1 MKSVGVYL
9 QLLAAAAFAGQV
21 ASAETVSEING
32 NKYLSPYDGINV
44 TNVDGLVTAK
54 GPNGIWIRSITPDK
68 DDRTSESVYVFDRNF
83 GKTLSVRDIIQLNGT
98 VTEYRSSKAY
108 VYLTEIINP
117 KLVKKVSSGSAVTPL
132 VIGKDTIIPPTK
144 AFSALDN
151 GDVFGVP
158 NNVSLISVANPTLIP
173 RNYGMDFWESL
184 SGELVTVKGAH
195 ALTKPN
201 NYGDTWVVG
210 DWKVSGLNSR
220 GGLTTVDKD
229 ANPEAIVIGSP
240 LDGSRNPAV
249 TRVGDSLGDIT
260 GVVTYAFGFY
270 SILPLTALNIVK
282 GVEPALPPPTR
293 LVSDGD
299 CGGITVGSYNVENLW
314 AGSDHL
320 VNISD
325 HIVHY
330 LRSPDLVFVQ
340 EIQDDNGETND
351 AVVSANLTLSTL
363 TSAIS
368 SIGGPQYEFAEID
381 PVDDKNGGAPGGNIR
396 TAYLYNPEV
405 LQLRKPNFGSS
416 TEANEVLPGPEL
428 KYNPGLIDPQ
438 NKAWTASRKPLVA
451 AFETLDGKNSFF
463 TINVH
468 FGSKGGSSSIEGDAR
483 PPVNGGVDDRQEQ
496 MQLTADFVAKILAED
511 KKAKIIVAGD
521 FNEFAFVQPLENFED
536 VSNLRDLDEAANIPE
551 LERYTYL
558 FDMNSQEL
566 DHMYISQALKPKAQ
580 YEHVHINTWVTKAQ
594 QISDHDPSV
603 AKFNICKNR

>member
-1 MKSVGVYL
+1 MRAISVGS
-9 QLLAAAAFAGQV
+9 QLLAAAAFSGQLV
-21 ASAETVSEING
+21 SAETISEING
-32 NKYLSPYDGINV
+32 NRYLSPYNGTNV

-54 GPNGIWIRSITPDK
+54 GPSGIWIRSNTPDK
-68 DDRTSESVYVFDRNF
+68 DDRTSESVYIFDRNF
-83 GKTLSVRDIIQLNGT
+83 GKILSVGDTIQLNGT

-117 KLVKKVSSGSAVTPL
+117 KLAKKLSSGSAATPL
-132 VIGKDTIIPPTK
+132 VIGKDTINPPTK

-184 SGELVTVKGAH
+184 SGELVTVSGAH
-195 ALTKPN
+195 AVTKPN

-210 DWKVSGLNSR
+210 DWKVTGLNSR

-240 LDGSRNPAV
+240 LDESKNPAV
-249 TRVGDSLGDIT
+249 TRVGDYLGDIT
-260 GVVTYAFGFY
+260 GVVTYAFGYY

-282 GVEPALPPPTR
+282 GIEPALPPPTR
-293 LVSDGD
+293 LVFDGD

-325 HIVHY
+325 HIVRY
-330 LRSPDLVFVQ
+330 LHSPDLVFIQ

-351 AVVSANLTLSTL
+351 AVVSANLTLTTL

-368 SIGGPQYEFAEID
+368 SMGGPRYEFAEVD
-381 PVDDKNGGAPGGNIR
+381 PVDDQNGGAPGGNIR
-396 TAYLYNPEV
+396 TAYLYNPDI
-405 LQLRKPNFGSS
+405 LQLRRPNFGSS

-438 NKAWTASRKPLVA
+438 NSAWTASRKPLVA
-451 AFETLDGKNSFF
+451 VFETLDGKNSFF

-468 FGSKGGSSSIEGDAR
+468 FGSKGGSSSMEGDAR

-521 FNEFAFVQPLENFED
+521 FNEFAFVQPLENFEN

-580 YEHVHINTWVTKAQ
+580 YEHVHINTWATKAQ

-603 AKFNICKNR
+603 AKLNICKN

>member
-1 MKSVGVYL
+1 MKITSIHN
-9 QLLAAAAFAGQV
+9 QLLAAAILTGQL
-21 ASAETVSEING
+21 ASAETISEING
-32 NKYLSPYDGINV
+32 NKYLSPYNGKNV
-44 TNVDGLVTAK
+44 SNVDGLVTAK
-54 GPNGIWIRSITPDK
+54 GPNGIWIRSTTPDK

-83 GKTLSVRDIIQLNGT
+83 GKTIAVGDIIQLNGT

-117 KLVKKVSSGSAVTPL
+117 ELVIKVSSGSAATPL
-132 VIGKDTIIPPTK
+132 VIGKDTINPPTK

-158 NNVSLISVANPTLIP
+158 NNVSLISVTNPALIP

-195 ALTKPN
+195 AVTKPN

-210 DWKVSGLNSR
+210 DWKVTGLNSR

-240 LDGSRNPAV
+240 LDGSKNPAV
-249 TRVGDSLGDIT
+249 TRVGDYLGDIT
-260 GVVTYAFGFY
+260 GVVTYAFGYY
-270 SILPLTALNIVK
+270 SILPLTAMNIVK

-330 LRSPDLVFVQ
+330 LRSPDVIFVQ

-351 AVVSANLTLSTL
+351 AVVSANLTLATL
-363 TSAIS
+363 TSAIDG
-368 SIGGPQYEFAEID
+368 IGGPRYEFAEVD
-381 PVDDKNGGAPGGNIR
+381 PVDDQNGGAPGGNIR
-396 TAYLYNPEV
+396 TAYLYNPDIV
-405 LQLRKPNFGSS
+405 QLRRPNFGSS
-416 TEANEVLPGPEL
+416 TEANEILPGPEL

-438 NKAWTASRKPLVA
+438 NTAWTASRKPLVA
-451 AFETLDGKNSFF
+451 AFETFDGKNSFF

-511 KKAKIIVAGD
+511 KKAKVIVAGD
-521 FNEFAFVQPLENFED
+521 FNEFAFVQPLKNF
-536 VSNLRDLDEAANIPE
+536 NLRDLDEAANIPE

-603 AKFNICKNR
+603 AKFNICKN

>member
-1 MKSVGVYL
+1 MGF
-9 QLLAAAAFAGQV
+9 QLLAAAACSGQLV
-21 ASAETVSEING
+21 SAETISDING
-32 NKYLSPYDGINV
+32 NKFFSPYNGKNV
-44 TNVDGLVTAK
+44 TNINGLVTAK
-54 GPNGIWIRSITPDK
+54 GPNGIWIRSTTPDK

-83 GKTLSVRDIIQLNGT
+83 GKILSVGDTIQLDGT

-117 KLVKKVSSGSAVTPL
+117 KLVKRVSSGSAATPL
-132 VIGKDTIIPPTK
+132 VIGKDTINPPTK
-144 AFSALDN
+144 AFSVLDN

-195 ALTKPN
+195 AVTKPN

-210 DWKVSGLNSR
+210 DWKVTGLNSR
-220 GGLTTVDKD
+220 GGLTTVNKD

-240 LDGSRNPAV
+240 LDGSKNPAV
-249 TRVGDSLGDIT
+249 TRVGDYLGDIT
-260 GVVTYAFGFY
+260 GVVTYAFGYY
-270 SILPLTALNIVK
+270 SIFPLTALNIVK
-282 GVEPALPPPTR
+282 GVEPAHPPPTR

-325 HIVHY
+325 HIVRY
-330 LRSPDLVFVQ
+330 LHSPDLVFVQ

-351 AVVSANLTLSTL
+351 AVVSANLTLTTL

-368 SIGGPQYEFAEID
+368 SMGGPRYEFAEVD
-381 PVDDKNGGAPGGNIR
+381 PVDDQNGGAPGGNIR
-396 TAYLYNPEV
+396 TAYLYNPDI
-405 LQLRKPNFGSS
+405 LQLRRPNFGSS

-438 NKAWTASRKPLVA
+438 NSAWTASRKPLAA

-463 TINVH
+463 AINVH

-483 PPVNGGVDDRQEQ
+483 PPVNGGVDDRREQ
-496 MQLTADFVAKILAED
+496 MQLTADFVAKILAGD

-521 FNEFAFVQPLENFED
+521 FNEFAFVQPLENFEN

-603 AKFNICKNR
+603 AKLNICKN

>member
-1 MKSVGVYL
+1 MKTSNIYL
-9 QLLAAAAFAGQV
+9 QLLAAASFTGQLV
-21 ASAETVSEING
+21 SAETVAEING
-32 NKYLSPYDGINV
+32 NKYLSPYNGKNV
-44 TNVDGLVTAK
+44 TYVNGLVTAK
-54 GPNGIWIRSITPDK
+54 GPNGIWIRSTTPDR
-68 DDRTSESVYVFDRNF
+68 DDRTSESAYVFDKNF
-83 GKTLSVRDIIQLNGT
+83 GKNLTVGDVIQLNGT
-98 VTEYRSSKAY
+98 ITEYRSSKAY

-117 KLVKKVSSGSAVTPL
+117 KLVKKLSSGSVASPL
-132 VIGKDTIIPPTK
+132 VIGKDTLNPPTK

-151 GDVFGVP
+151 GDAFGVP
-158 NNVSLISVANPTLIP
+158 NNVSLISVDNPSLIP

-201 NYGDTWVVG
+201 NFGDTWVVG
-210 DWKVSGLNSR
+210 DWKVTGLNKR
-220 GGLTTVDKD
+220 GGLTTVDRD
-229 ANPEAIVIGSP
+229 ANPEAIIIGSP
-240 LDGSRNPAV
+240 LDGSKNPQI
-249 TRVGDSLGDIT
+249 TRVGDVLDDIT
-260 GVVTYAFGFY
+260 GIVSYSFGY
-270 SILPLTALNIVK
+270 YTILPLTALKITK
-282 GVEPALPPPTR
+282 GVEPALPPPTS

-299 CGGITVGSYNVENLW
+299 CGGLTVGSYNVENLW

-320 VNISD
+320 VNISA
-325 HIVHY
+325 HIVEY

-340 EIQDDNGETND
+340 EIQDNNGETND

-368 SIGGPQYEFAEID
+368 NLGGPTYEFTQID

-396 TAYLYNPEV
+396 TAYLYNPKI
-405 LQLRKPNFGSS
+405 LQLRKPNPGSS
-416 TEANEVLPGPEL
+416 TQVNEVLSGPEL
-428 KYNPGLIDPQ
+428 KYNPGLIDPT
-438 NKAWTASRKPLVA
+438 NSAWTASRKPLVA

-496 MQLTADFVAKILAED
+496 MQLTAEFVADILD
-511 KKAKIIVAGD
+511 KDKHASIIVAGD
-521 FNEFAFVQPLENFED
+521 FNEFAFVQPLENFKD
-536 VSNLRDLDEAANIPE
+536 VSNLRDLDEAANVPE

-566 DHMYISQALKPKAQ
+566 DHMFISQALKPKAQ

-603 AKFNICKNR
+603 AKLNVCKK

>member
-1 MKSVGVYL
+1 MKSIGVYL
-9 QLLAAAAFAGQV
+9 QLLAAAAAFAGQV

-32 NKYLSPYDGINV
+32 NKYLSPYDGTNV

-54 GPNGIWIRSITPDK
+54 GPNGIWIRSTTPDK

-83 GKTLSVRDIIQLNGT
+83 GKTLSVGDIIQLNGT

-117 KLVKKVSSGSAVTPL
+117 KLVREVSSGTAVTPL
-132 VIGKDTIIPPTK
+132 VIGKDTINPPTK

-210 DWKVSGLNSR
+210 DWKVTGLNSR

-240 LDGSRNPAV
+240 LDGSKNPAV

-260 GVVTYAFGFY
+260 GVVTYAFGYY

-299 CGGITVGSYNVENLW
+299 CGGITVGSY
-314 AGSDHL
+314 
-320 VNISD
+320 
-325 HIVHY
+325 
-330 LRSPDLVFVQ
+330 
-340 EIQDDNGETND
+340 
-351 AVVSANLTLSTL
+351 
-363 TSAIS
+363 
-368 SIGGPQYEFAEID
+368 
-381 PVDDKNGGAPGGNIR
+381 
-396 TAYLYNPEV
+396 
-405 LQLRKPNFGSS
+405 
-416 TEANEVLPGPEL
+416 
-428 KYNPGLIDPQ
+428 
-438 NKAWTASRKPLVA
+438 
-451 AFETLDGKNSFF
+451 
-463 TINVH
+463 
-468 FGSKGGSSSIEGDAR
+468 
-483 PPVNGGVDDRQEQ
+483 
-496 MQLTADFVAKILAED
+496 
-511 KKAKIIVAGD
+511 
-521 FNEFAFVQPLENFED
+521 
-536 VSNLRDLDEAANIPE
+536 
-551 LERYTYL
+551 
-558 FDMNSQEL
+558 
-566 DHMYISQALKPKAQ
+566 
-580 YEHVHINTWVTKAQ
+580 
-594 QISDHDPSV
+594 
-603 AKFNICKNR
+603 

>member
-1 MKSVGVYL
+1 MKSTGVYL

-21 ASAETVSEING
+21 ASAETISEING
-32 NKYLSPYDGINV
+32 NKYLSPYNGKNV

-54 GPNGIWIRSITPDK
+54 GPNGIWIRSTTPDK

-83 GKTLSVRDIIQLNGT
+83 GKTLSVGDFIQFNGT

-117 KLVKKVSSGSAVTPL
+117 KLVKKVSSGSAATPL
-132 VIGKDTIIPPTK
+132 VIGKDTINPPTK

-210 DWKVSGLNSR
+210 DWKVTGLNSR

-240 LDGSRNPAV
+240 LDGSKNPAV

-260 GVVTYAFGFY
+260 GVVTYAFGY
-270 SILPLTALNIVK
+270 YTILPLTALKIVK
-282 GVEPALPPPTR
+282 GIEPALPPPTR

-299 CGGITVGSYNVENLW
+299 CGGITVGSYNVENF
-314 AGSDHL
+314 
-320 VNISD
+320 
-325 HIVHY
+325 
-330 LRSPDLVFVQ
+330 PDLIFVQ

-351 AVVSANLTLSTL
+351 AVVSANLTLTTL

-368 SIGGPQYEFAEID
+368 SIGGFQYDFAEID

-405 LQLRKPNFGSS
+405 LRLRKPNFGSS
-416 TEANEVLPGPEL
+416 TEANEVLPGPEV
-428 KYNPGLIDPQ
+428 KYNPGLIDPL
-438 NKAWTASRKPLVA
+438 NSAWTASRKPLVA
-451 AFETLDGKNSFF
+451 AFETLDGKNSLF

-496 MQLTADFVAKILAED
+496 MQLTADFVARILAED

-521 FNEFAFVQPLENFED
+521 FNEFAFVQPLENFET

-566 DHMYISQALKPKAQ
+566 DHMYISQALKHKAQ

-603 AKFNICKNR
+603 AKFNICQK

>member
-1 MKSVGVYL
+1 MKTSNIYL
-9 QLLAAAAFAGQV
+9 QLLAAASFTGQLV
-21 ASAETVSEING
+21 SAETIAEING
-32 NKYLSPYDGINV
+32 NRYLSPYNGKNV
-44 TNVDGLVTAK
+44 TYVNGLVTAK
-54 GPNGIWIRSITPDK
+54 GPNGIWIRSTTPDR
-68 DDRTSESVYVFDRNF
+68 DDRTSESAYVFDKNF
-83 GKTLSVRDIIQLNGT
+83 GKNLTVGDVIQLNGT
-98 VTEYRSSKAY
+98 ITEYRSSKAY

-117 KLVKKVSSGSAVTPL
+117 KLVKKLSSGSVATPL
-132 VIGKDTIIPPTK
+132 VIGKDTLNPPTK

-151 GDVFGVP
+151 GDAFGVP
-158 NNVSLISVANPTLIP
+158 NNVSLISVDNPTLIP

-201 NYGDTWVVG
+201 NFGDTWVVG
-210 DWKVSGLNSR
+210 DWKITGLNKR

-229 ANPEAIVIGSP
+229 ANPEAIIIGSP
-240 LDGSRNPAV
+240 LDGSKNPQV
-249 TRVGDSLGDIT
+249 TRVGDVLGDIT
-260 GVVTYAFGFY
+260 GVVSYSFGY
-270 SILPLTALNIVK
+270 YTILPLTALKITK
-282 GVEPALPPPTR
+282 GVEPVLPPPTS

-299 CGGITVGSYNVENLW
+299 CGGLTVGSYNVENLW

-320 VNISD
+320 VNISA
-325 HIVHY
+325 HIVEY
-330 LRSPDLVFVQ
+330 LRSPDLIFVQ
-340 EIQDDNGETND
+340 EIQDNNGETND

-368 SIGGPQYEFAEID
+368 NLGGPVYEFTQID

-396 TAYLYNPEV
+396 TAYLYNPKI
-405 LQLRKPNFGSS
+405 LQLRKPNPGSS
-416 TEANEVLPGPEL
+416 TQANEVLSGPEL
-428 KYNPGLIDPQ
+428 RYNPGLIDPT
-438 NKAWTASRKPLVA
+438 NSAWTASRKPLVA

-496 MQLTADFVAKILAED
+496 MQLTAEFVADILDED
-511 KKAKIIVAGD
+511 KHAKIIVAGD
-521 FNEFAFVQPLENFED
+521 FNEFAFVQPLENFKD
-536 VSNLRDLDEAANIPE
+536 VSNLRDLDEAANVPE

-566 DHMYISQALKPKAQ
+566 DHMFISQALKPKAQ
-580 YEHVHINTWVTKAQ
+580 YEHVHINTWVTQAQ

-603 AKFNICKNR
+603 AKFNVCKV

>member
-1 MKSVGVYL
+1 MRSIGVYL
-9 QLLAAAAFAGQV
+9 QLLATAAFAGQV
-21 ASAETVSEING
+21 ASAETISKING
-32 NKYLSPYDGINV
+32 NRYLSPYNGQNV

-54 GPNGIWIRSITPDK
+54 GPNGIWIRSTTPDK

-83 GKTLSVRDIIQLNGT
+83 GKVLSVGDIIQLNDHH
-98 VTEYRSSKAY
+98 
-108 VYLTEIINP
+108 P
-117 KLVKKVSSGSAVTPL
+117 KLVKKVSSGNAAPPL
-132 VIGKDTIIPPTK
+132 VIGKDTINPPTK
-144 AFSALDN
+144 AFSALDK

-158 NNVSLISVANPTLIP
+158 NNLSLISVANPTLIP

-184 SGELVTVKGAH
+184 SGELVIVKGAH

-210 DWKVSGLNSR
+210 DWKVTGLNSR

-240 LDGSRNPAV
+240 LDGSKNPAV
-249 TRVGDSLGDIT
+249 TRVGDTLGDIT
-260 GVVTYAFGFY
+260 GVVTYAFGYY
-270 SILPLTALNIVK
+270 SILPLTALKIVK
-282 GVEPALPPPTR
+282 GVEPALPLPTK
-293 LVSDGD
+293 LVSDGN

-320 VNISD
+320 VNISE

-351 AVVSANLTLSTL
+351 AVVSANLTLTTL

-368 SIGGPQYEFAEID
+368 SIGGPQYKFAEID

-396 TAYLYNPEV
+396 TAYLYNPEI

-428 KYNPGLIDPQ
+428 KYNPGLINPQ
-438 NKAWTASRKPLVA
+438 NTAWTASRKPLVA

-463 TINVH
+463 TIDVH

-483 PPVNGGVDDRQEQ
+483 PPVHGGVDGRQEQ

-511 KKAKIIVAGD
+511 KKAMTIVAGD

-580 YEHVHINTWVTKAQ
+580 YEHIHINTWVTKAQ

>member
-1 MKSVGVYL
+1 MKTGSTYL
-9 QLLAAAAFAGQV
+9 QFLAAASLTGQSV
-21 ASAETVSEING
+21 SAETISQING
-32 NKYLSPYDGINV
+32 NRYLSPYNGKNV
-44 TNVDGLVTAK
+44 TNVNGLVTAK
-54 GPNGIWIRSITPDK
+54 GPSGIWIRSTTPDK

-83 GKTLSVRDIIQLNGT
+83 GKNITVGDIIELNGT
-98 VTEYRSSKAY
+98 VTEYRSTKAY

-117 KLVKKVSSGSAVTPL
+117 KLVQKISSGSATSPL
-132 VIGKDTIIPPTK
+132 VIGRDTLSPPNK

-158 NNVSLISVANPTLIP
+158 NNVSLISVSNPTLIP

-210 DWKVSGLNSR
+210 DWKVTGLNER

-229 ANPEAIVIGSP
+229 ANPEAIIIGSP
-240 LDGSRNPAV
+240 LDGSKNPV
-249 TRVGDSLGDIT
+249 ITRVGDTLGDIT
-260 GVVTYAFGFY
+260 GVVSYSFGY
-270 SILPLTALNIVK
+270 YTILPLTALKIAK
-282 GVEPALPPPTR
+282 GVDPVLPPATS
-293 LVSDGD
+293 LVSNGD
-299 CGGITVGSYNVENLW
+299 CSGLTVGSYNVENLW

-325 HIVHY
+325 HIVNY
-330 LRSPDLVFVQ
+330 LGSPNLVFVQ
-340 EIQDDNGETND
+340 EIQDNNGETND
-351 AVVSANLTLSTL
+351 AVVTANLTLSTL
-363 TSAIS
+363 TSAIA
-368 SIGGPQYEFAEID
+368 SIGGPEYEFVEID
-381 PVDDKNGGAPGGNIR
+381 PVDDKDGGAPGGNIR
-396 TAYLYNPEV
+396 TAYLYNPNI

-416 TEANEVLPGPEL
+416 TDANEVLPGPEL
-428 KYNPGLIDPQ
+428 KYNPGRIDPL
-438 NKAWTASRKPLVA
+438 NSAWTASRKPLVA

-483 PPVNGGVDDRQEQ
+483 PPVNGGVEDRQEQ
-496 MQLTADFVAKILAED
+496 MQLTADFVADILAED
-511 KKAKIIVAGD
+511 KKANIIVAGD
-521 FNEFAFVQPLENFED
+521 FNEFAFVQPLENFLA
-536 VSNLRDLDEAANIPE
+536 VSNLRDLDEAANIPA

-580 YEHVHINTWVTKAQ
+580 YEHVHINTWVTRDE

-603 AKFNICKNR
+603 AKLNICKK